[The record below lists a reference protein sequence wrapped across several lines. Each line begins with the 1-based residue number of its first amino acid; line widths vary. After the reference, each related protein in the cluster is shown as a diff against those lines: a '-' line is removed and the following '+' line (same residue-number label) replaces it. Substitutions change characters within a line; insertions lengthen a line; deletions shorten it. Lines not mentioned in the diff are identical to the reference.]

1 MRALEYGISFGLFST
16 AALESARQK
25 PFVFQSKEEF
35 KTAYTANVE
44 NRQPLNL
51 TVGNYSNDFITIGLG
66 LAATYSLARLV
77 MSLDNKPI
85 IQQPVQQRPVSQP
98 QQMQSQPVVIN
109 NNNRV
114 VAVNQRSPQDRQSR
128 DREYTPDLVDNSTKD
143 PYAWM
148 ETLHEVNCLLIY
160 GEQGAGK
167 TTYIEHEVEARKT
180 LGHQIL
186 VLDPHREYGAWE
198 GLEVVGDG
206 MDYQAIDDELS
217 NIGALIKSRYE
228 QRATVKGFNPKPI
241 TVICEEFTKW
251 SAKCSNSDDFF
262 SAALSDCRKVR
273 VHVVFVAHARTMG
286 ALTKKVGMSAMFEN
300 GSTKLE
306 ILGKLNALGKT
317 VPSGFADLYNSR
329 DGKATRVAIPDL
341 SKKESTDEID
351 DLFEDEIP
359 DGKVIPINKKRTA

>member
-1 MRALEYGISFGLFST
+1 MFDNFSNKITKIFDTISGKKFISEEDLNATMREIRIALLEADVSLSIAKEFIEKVKTEALGQQVIKSVSPGQMVVKIVHDELVKLLGGEKAEINLATTPPAIIMMVGL
-16 AALESARQK
+16 
-25 PFVFQSKEEF
+25 
-35 KTAYTANVE
+35 
-44 NRQPLNL
+44 
-51 TVGNYSNDFITIGLG
+51 
-66 LAATYSLARLV
+66 
-77 MSLDNKPI
+77 
-85 IQQPVQQRPVSQP
+85 
-98 QQMQSQPVVIN
+98 
-109 NNNRV
+109 
-114 VAVNQRSPQDRQSR
+114 
-128 DREYTPDLVDNSTKD
+128 
-143 PYAWM
+143 
-148 ETLHEVNCLLIY
+148 
-160 GEQGAGK
+160 QGAGK

-217 NIGALIKSRYE
+217 NLGALIKSRYE

-341 SKKESTDEID
+341 SKKESIDSEID

-359 DGKVIPINKKRTA
+359 NGKVIPINKKRTA

>member
-1 MRALEYGISFGLFST
+1 MRALEHGIYFGLFST
-16 AALESARQK
+16 AALVSASPK
-25 PFVFQSKEEF
+25 PYVFQSKEEF
-35 KTAYTANVE
+35 KSAYTANVQD
-44 NRQPLNL
+44 RQPLNL

-85 IQQPVQQRPVSQP
+85 IQQPVQRPVSQP
-98 QQMQSQPVVIN
+98 QQMLSQPISIN
-109 NNNRV
+109 NTNRV
-114 VAVNQRSPQDRQSR
+114 VVRSPQDRQPK
-128 DREYTPDLVDNSTKD
+128 EQGYTPDLIDNSNKD

-359 DGKVIPINKKRTA
+359 NGKVTPINKKRTA

>member
-85 IQQPVQQRPVSQP
+85 IQQPVQRPVSQP
-98 QQMQSQPVVIN
+98 QQMLSQPISIN
-109 NNNRV
+109 NTNRV
-114 VAVNQRSPQDRQSR
+114 VVRSPQDRQPKEQ
-128 DREYTPDLVDNSTKD
+128 EYTLDLIDNSNKD

-341 SKKESTDEID
+341 SKKESIDSEID
-351 DLFEDEIP
+351 DLFEDEKL
-359 DGKVIPINKKRTA
+359 DNVIPINRRAA